1 MMGKSNKQQRKKKL
15 PELKLLPFTFEEA
28 IKALVKPVKQD
39 KTPPKK

>member
-1 MMGKSNKQQRKKKL
+1 MNKKVRK
-15 PELKLLPFTFEEA
+15 PKLLPFTFEEA